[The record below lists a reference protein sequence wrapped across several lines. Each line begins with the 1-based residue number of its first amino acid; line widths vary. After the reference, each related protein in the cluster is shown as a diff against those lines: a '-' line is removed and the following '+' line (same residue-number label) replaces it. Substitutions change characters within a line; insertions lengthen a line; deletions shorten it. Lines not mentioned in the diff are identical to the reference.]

1 MKIIFSIFFLLTF
14 FQGFSQLKGVVYG
27 NQTSSEN
34 NNKSNQREK
43 LIGAKIKSLQ
53 TKTGVVAKEDGLFE
67 IILSKNLPDTLVISA
82 FGYYNDTLVVT
93 KKDRFALVEINLYSD
108 KLLPEV
114 VASAKREGHGIF
126 KLKILQVENIGE
138 GELRKAAC
146 CNLSESFETNASVDV
161 NITDAVSGAKKI
173 QMMGLDGVYT
183 QFQFENIPY
192 LRGLES
198 SYGLNSIPGTWIES
212 IQITKGTGN
221 VVNGYESMAG
231 LINLELKKP
240 ENIEAFYF
248 NFYGNR
254 LGRAEVNLHG
264 GGKVNSK
271 LHGAWFAHAAGL
283 QTQIDENKDGFRDLP
298 LSKNLAFLNRWRYDG
313 KKMEAQFGFNT
324 NFEEKEGGQMN
335 FDPRKTDTLFGVHI
349 INRHIDAFA
358 KTGFFFPKKPYQ
370 SIGIVYNIKFHQT
383 EAKFGNRSFFGE
395 EKRAY
400 VNAIYDGIIGNTNH
414 KIKSGM
420 SLVYADVFQK
430 LDSLELPRVEV
441 VPGIYSEYTYSGTR
455 FTYIA
460 GARLDYHNLYGVQ
473 FSPRLHGKYS
483 ITENLDLRFTGGKGF
498 RVSNMVIDNI
508 SLLATSRAWI
518 LDTIIKPEIS
528 WNFGGSIVQDF
539 YIKGRKASLSFDY
552 YHTLF
557 ENQLVVDRDKDHH
570 SIYFTNLQG
579 KSYSNSFQMEISL
592 PILKNFDVRMAL
604 KYLDVKSELGG
615 IIQQQVM
622 IPRYRGFVNLAY
634 FSRNKRWEYD
644 FTTSIYGKS
653 RLHDVSH
660 VENYMDDKNESK
672 VFPIMNAQITHI
684 YKSWDFYLGGE
695 NIGNYRQVN
704 PIVDVENPF
713 GSNFDATRVWA
724 PVLGINVYV
733 GVRYKI
739 KKKKKII

>member
-1 MKIIFSIFFLLTF
+1 MKIKISIVFLLTS
-14 FQGFSQLKGVVYG
+14 FQIFSQLKGVIYG
-27 NQTSSEN
+27 NSLISQN
-34 NNKSNQREK
+34 NEKNQRKE
-43 LIGAKIKSLQ
+43 IIVGAKVKSLQ
-53 TKTGVVAKEDGLFE
+53 TKKGTISSEEGLFE
-67 IILSKNLPDTLVISA
+67 IVLSKNLPDTLVISA
-82 FGYYNDTLVVT
+82 FGYYNDTLIVT
-93 KKDRFALVEINLYSD
+93 KKDRFALVEINLYAD

-126 KLKILQVENIGE
+126 KLKVLQVENIGE

-240 ENIEAFYF
+240 ENIERFYF

-271 LHGAWFAHAAGL
+271 IHGAWFVHGAGL
-283 QTQIDENKDGFRDLP
+283 QNQIDENKDGFRDVP
-298 LSKNLAFLNRWRYDG
+298 LSKNFAFLNRWRYDG

-324 NFEEKEGGQMN
+324 NFEDKEGGQLN
-335 FDPRKTDTLFGVHI
+335 FDPRKIDTLFGVHI
-349 INRHIDAFA
+349 VNRHLDAFA

-370 SIGIVYNIKFHQT
+370 SIGIVYNLKFHQS
-383 EAKFGNRSFFGE
+383 EAKFGNRTFFGE

-400 VNAIYDGIIGNTNH
+400 INAIFDGIIGNTNH
-414 KIKSGM
+414 KIKSGI
-420 SLVYADVFQK
+420 SFIYADVYQK
-430 LDSLELPRVEV
+430 LDSIELPRVEL
-441 VPGIYSEYTYSGTR
+441 VPGIYTEYTYSGTR
-455 FTYIA
+455 CTYIA
-460 GARLDYHNLYGVQ
+460 GSRLDYHNLYGLQ
-473 FSPRLHGKYS
+473 FSPRLHGKFS
-483 ITENLDLRFTGGKGF
+483 INENLDFRFTGGKGF

-518 LDTIIKPEIS
+518 LDTIIKPEVS
-528 WNFGGSIVQDF
+528 WNFGGSIVKDF
-539 YIKGRKASLSFDY
+539 FIKERKASLSIDF
-552 YHTLF
+552 YHTRF
-557 ENQLVVDRDKDHH
+557 ENQLVVDRDRDHN

-579 KSYSNSFQMEISL
+579 KSFSNSFQTELSL
-592 PILKNFDVRMAL
+592 PVLKNFDVRMAF
-604 KYLDVKSELGG
+604 KYLDVKSELAG
-615 IIQQQVM
+615 IIQDQVM
-622 IPRYRGFVNLAY
+622 IPKYRAFINLAY

-644 FTTSIYGKS
+644 FTTSVYGKS

-660 VENYMDDKNESK
+660 LANYMDDNNESK
-672 VFPIMNAQITHI
+672 IFPIINAQITHI

-695 NIGNYRQVN
+695 NIGNYRQKD
-704 PIVDVENPF
+704 PIVGVENPF
-713 GSNFDATRVWA
+713 GSDFDATRVWA
-724 PVLGINVYV
+724 PILGINVYT

-739 KKKKKII
+739 KKKKN